1 MKTTRERRSGVLM
14 HLSSLPGKYGIGS
27 FGKEAFQFIDR
38 LKAGGFSIWQ
48 TLPFCMPDSY
58 GSPYSSYS
66 AFSGNPFLIDLD
78 ILAEQKLL
86 NEYELATEL
95 QNTPWL
101 CEFDRLQKT
110 RIPLLLKAARRAMSN
125 PETIEAVEA
134 FCSANPQIREF
145 CRFMAL
151 KSCNDNLPWNEW
163 KRTDYSPVEASLWE
177 FIQYEFCRQWT
188 RVKEY
193 AHENGIL
200 LVGDIP
206 IYVAYDS
213 SDVYANRDTGI
224 FDLDSDGRRKNV
236 AGVPPDFFA
245 EEGQLWGN
253 PLYDW
258 KAMKADGFSWWKA
271 RLRHLLSQFDGVRID
286 HFRGLESYWSV
297 PADAKTAMEGKWVKG
312 PGKEF
317 IRVIRSVVEEA
328 SSDGTERFVIAE
340 DLGVITKE
348 VADLV
353 EYSTFPGMRVFQFA
367 FVGDPE
373 SSHLP
378 HNYPKNC
385 VAYTGTHDNNT
396 LLGYLWELDDE
407 TRYEMLNYCGFTSL
421 DWQGG
426 LDSMI
431 RTVLRSHAN
440 LAILPVQ
447 DLLGYGADTR
457 MNKPGTANGNWQY
470 RVTTEQLDKID
481 WNRFRAYNRLYG
493 RSE

>member
-27 FGKEAFQFIDR
+27 FGKEAFRFIDR

-48 TLPFCMPDSY
+48 TLPFCMPDLY

-110 RIPLLLKAARRAMSN
+110 RIPLLLKAARRALRN
-125 PETIEAVEA
+125 CETAEAVEA
-134 FCSANPQIREF
+134 FCQANPQIRDF

-163 KRTDYSPVEASLWE
+163 KNTEYDPVEASLWE

-224 FDLDSDGRRKNV
+224 FDLYSDGRCKNV
-236 AGVPPDFFA
+236 AGVPP
-245 EEGQLWGN
+245 
-253 PLYDW
+253 
-258 KAMKADGFSWWKA
+258 
-271 RLRHLLSQFDGVRID
+271 
-286 HFRGLESYWSV
+286 
-297 PADAKTAMEGKWVKG
+297 
-312 PGKEF
+312 
-317 IRVIRSVVEEA
+317 
-328 SSDGTERFVIAE
+328 
-340 DLGVITKE
+340 
-348 VADLV
+348 
-353 EYSTFPGMRVFQFA
+353 
-367 FVGDPE
+367 
-373 SSHLP
+373 
-378 HNYPKNC
+378 
-385 VAYTGTHDNNT
+385 
-396 LLGYLWELDDE
+396 
-407 TRYEMLNYCGFTSL
+407 TSL
-421 DWQGG
+421 PRRVSFG
-426 LDSMI
+426 
-431 RTVLRSHAN
+431 
-440 LAILPVQ
+440 AIPS
-447 DLLGYGADTR
+447 
-457 MNKPGTANGNWQY
+457 
-470 RVTTEQLDKID
+470 TT
-481 WNRFRAYNRLYG
+481 G
-493 RSE
+493 RQ